1 MPPKGGV
8 NRAPYRVGEKVWGRR
23 GERSEKRLTA
33 AAFCEAGDMAGEL
46 KAAGCS
52 DILRKDELKV

>member
-1 MPPKGGV
+1 MRPIV
-8 NRAPYRVGEKVWGRR
+8 SGRR
-23 GERSEKRLTA
+23 CGGGAANEVSRRRGVEKRLTA
-33 AAFCEAGDMAGEL
+33 AAFCEVGDMAGEL

>member
-1 MPPKGGV
+1 M
-8 NRAPYRVGEKVWGRR
+8 RHIASGRR
-23 GERSEKRLTA
+23 CGGGAANEVSRGRGGEKRLTA